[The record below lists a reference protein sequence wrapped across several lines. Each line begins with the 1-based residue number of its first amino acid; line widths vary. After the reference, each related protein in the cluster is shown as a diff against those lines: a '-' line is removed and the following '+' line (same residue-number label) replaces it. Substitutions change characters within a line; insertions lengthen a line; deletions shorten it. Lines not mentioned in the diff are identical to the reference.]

1 MKSQELGIMKGQ
13 NRKGEREG
21 RESQPGL
28 SLGCRSTKRQDPTS
42 GSAFSDLWP
51 SVWLGVVH
59 LRVSRVLGEAR
70 VGG

>member
-1 MKSQELGIMKGQ
+1 MKGQ

-21 RESQPGL
+21 SESPLGL
-28 SLGCRSTKRQDPTS
+28 SLGCRSTERQDPTR

-59 LRVSRVLGEAR
+59 LTVSRVLGEAR
-70 VGG
+70 VSD